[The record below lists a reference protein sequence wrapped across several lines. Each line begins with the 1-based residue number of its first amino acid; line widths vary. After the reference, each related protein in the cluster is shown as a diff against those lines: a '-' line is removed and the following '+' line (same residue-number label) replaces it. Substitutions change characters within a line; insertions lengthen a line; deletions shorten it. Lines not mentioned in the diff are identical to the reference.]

1 MPFKDLFTG
10 SGAVR
15 AQKTVRGLQGDTFN
29 RNLAAH
35 NAGYTGAR
43 NETITGR
50 DAAITTLRGAQDAAG
65 NAIRAGGA
73 DAIHHINRGVGAA
86 QGALGKAR
94 EAFGTA
100 GKAYD
105 PLSTIAKRIDPAVGI
120 YADAVGLNGD
130 EGLTRARTA
139 FGNSLQNSF
148 ELDQGLEAIN
158 RARAARGAGT
168 ISGGNVDRDAQV
180 YGQNYANSK
189 TNAYMDRLLGLV
201 DRTSGLQGTVAAG
214 RAGAANNIGNTYA
227 TEAGYLNA
235 GGATK
240 AQVAADTANRI
251 AGLSSATGSQIA
263 NTQLSASDRLSNLAI
278 GRAQGEIGMRTNHA
292 DRLGGSLLAE
302 QQAREAAYGRSLDL
316 GMNAL
321 GAAVSVAGGGI
332 PGLKTVS
339 GAVRNLSGA
348 IPVPKPRPPGHPV

>member
-1 MPFKDLFTG
+1 MSFKDLFTG
-10 SGAVR
+10 SGAAR
-15 AQKTVRGLQGDTFN
+15 AQKTIRGLHGQTFD
-29 RNLAAH
+29 RNLAIH
-35 NAGYTGAR
+35 NAGYGGAR
-43 NETITGR
+43 NETIKGR
-50 DAAITTLRGAQDAAG
+50 DAATTTVTGARDAAG
-65 NAIRAGGA
+65 NTIRTGGA
-73 DAIHHINRGVGAA
+73 EAINHINQGVGAA

-105 PLSTIAKRIDPAVGI
+105 PLTDIANRIDPAVGV
-120 YADAVGLNGD
+120 YADAVGLNGN

-168 ISGGNVDRDAQV
+168 ISGGNVDRDTQV

-189 TNAYMDRLLGLV
+189 TNAYLDRLLGLL

-214 RAGAANNIGNTYA
+214 RAGSANNIGNTYA

-235 GGATK
+235 GGANK
-240 AQVAADTANRI
+240 AQIAADTANRI
-251 AGLSSATGSQIA
+251 AGLTSAAGTQIA
-263 NTQLSASDRLSNLAI
+263 NAQLSASDRLANLAL
-278 GRAQGEIGMRTNHA
+278 GRAQGEIGLRTNYA

-302 QQAREAAYGRSLDL
+302 QQAREAGYGRSLDFGL
-316 GMNAL
+316 KTL
-321 GAAVSVAGGGI
+321 GAAKSIAGAGF
-332 PGLKTVS
+332 PGLKSAS
-339 GAVRNLSGA
+339 GAIRNLSGA
-348 IPVPKPRPPGHPV
+348 IPVPTPKPPGPPV